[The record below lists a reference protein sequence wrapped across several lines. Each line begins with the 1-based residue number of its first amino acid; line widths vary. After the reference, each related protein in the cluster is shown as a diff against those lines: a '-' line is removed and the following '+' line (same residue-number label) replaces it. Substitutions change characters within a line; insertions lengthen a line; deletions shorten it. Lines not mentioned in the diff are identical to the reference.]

1 MPLLATRAAGSARG
15 FGFAGGSLKFMVAT
29 GGTITEQGDYYL
41 HTFNSTA
48 TFAIVKASNTFP
60 TYDWFLMG
68 AGGAGG
74 GGQVHGPA
82 GNGGAAGIKKNANS
96 VTGNVGNNVI
106 TIGSG
111 GTKVG
116 NGAQQGFSGNAGNSS
131 NAFSQTATAG
141 NAGQGYPQ
149 SGRNGGN
156 NAQHS
161 GSGGATSRD
170 GGSGAGAGGS
180 APNAVQ
186 GGIGVQT
193 ALANGSNTYFGGG
206 GGTLGGSGG
215 QGGGGGWQA
224 GAGSTNTGS
233 GGGGGYSWG
242 GGGNGAAGVCFV
254 RYQVKGS

>member
-1 MPLLATRAAGSARG
+1 MPLLSTRGGGSARG
-15 FGFAGGSLKFMVAT
+15 FGFSGGSFPGMIAT
-29 GGTITEQGDYYL
+29 GGAITEQGDYYL

-116 NGAQQGFSGNAGNSS
+116 NGLNKVFQVMLEILLMLSHKQQ
-131 NAFSQTATAG
+131 
-141 NAGQGYPQ
+141 
-149 SGRNGGN
+149 
-156 NAQHS
+156 
-161 GSGGATSRD
+161 
-170 GGSGAGAGGS
+170 
-180 APNAVQ
+180 
-186 GGIGVQT
+186 
-193 ALANGSNTYFGGG
+193 L
-206 GGTLGGSGG
+206 LEM
-215 QGGGGGWQA
+215 
-224 GAGSTNTGS
+224 
-233 GGGGGYSWG
+233 
-242 GGGNGAAGVCFV
+242 
-254 RYQVKGS
+254 QVKVILSLEEMVVIMLNIAEVVELHQEMVVLVRVLEEVLLTPYKEELGFKQL